1 MITTPPRVLRPA
13 RAADVAALLVGI
25 GAGTGAGAGPARP
38 IAGGTDL
45 LVQRRAGLDAPV
57 LVDLTALADAVPAA
71 GRTTDGRALRLSA
84 LRPLSDVAAA
94 LGDDVPPLRAAIREF
109 ASTTIRHRAT
119 IGGNLVTGSPAAD
132 TVPALLAGDAV
143 VEIVTPDGSGRAV
156 PLGAFLLG
164 PRRVDL
170 APGEW
175 VASVTVPD
183 PRPGAGSLEGGFRKI
198 GGRRAQAI
206 SLLSLAW
213 QWRRDADGRLADV
226 RLAAGAVAPT
236 VVRLPRAEALLEGA
250 VPAPAL
256 VEEAARAVAADIS
269 PIDDLRA
276 SAAYR
281 RRCAAGL
288 LREVVP
294 TAGPVPATSCS
305 TTSGTTTRGNDQ

>member
-1 MITTPPRVLRPA
+1 MITAPPRLLRPA
-13 RAADVAALLVGI
+13 SVAAVSALL
-25 GAGTGAGAGPARP
+25 TSERPARP
-38 IAGGTDL
+38 VAGGTDL
-45 LVQRRAGLDAPV
+45 LVQRRAGLDVPV
-57 LVDLTALADAVPAA
+57 LVDLTALAGAAPAA
-71 GRTTDGRALRLSA
+71 ARTTDGGALRVSA
-84 LRPLSDVAAA
+84 LRPLSDVSAA
-94 LGDDVPPLRAAIREF
+94 LGDDVPPLAAAIREF

-132 TVPALLAGDAV
+132 TVPALLAADAV
-143 VEIVTPDGSGRAV
+143 VEVVTPDGSGRAV
-156 PLGAFLLG
+156 PLAAFLLG

-183 PRPGAGSLEGGFRKI
+183 PRPGVGALEGGFRKI

-213 QWRRDADGRLADV
+213 QWRRDVDGRLADV

-236 VVRLPRAEALLEGA
+236 VVRLARAEALLEGA
-250 VPAPAL
+250 VPTPAL
-256 VEEAARAVAADIS
+256 VEEATRAVATDIS

-276 SAAYR
+276 TAAYR

-294 TAGPVPATSCS
+294 VPGRAPTPISS
-305 TTSGTTTRGNDQ
+305 TTSSTTTRGNDQ

>member
-1 MITTPPRVLRPA
+1 MIAAPPRVLPPA
-13 RAADVAALLVGI
+13 RAADVAALL
-25 GAGTGAGAGPARP
+25 AAEPAARLL
-38 IAGGTDL
+38 AGGTDL
-45 LVQRRAGLDAPV
+45 LVQRRGGLDAPV
-57 LVDLTALADAVPAA
+57 LVDLTALAGAAPAA
-71 GRTTDGRALRLSA
+71 GRTPDGRTLRLSA

-94 LGDDVPPLRAAIREF
+94 LGDDVPSLRAAVREF

-132 TVPALLAGDAV
+132 TVPALLAADAA
-143 VEIVTPDGSGRAV
+143 VEVVTPDGRGRTV

-164 PRRVDL
+164 PRRVGL

-175 VASVTVPD
+175 VAAVRVPD
-183 PRPGAGSLEGGFRKI
+183 PLPGEGRVEGGFRKI

-213 QWRRDADGRLADV
+213 QWRRGPDGRLTDV

-250 VPAPAL
+250 VPTPTL
-256 VEEAARAVAADIS
+256 VEEAARAAAADIS

-281 RRCAAGL
+281 RRCTAGL
-288 LREVVP
+288 IREVVP
-294 TAGPVPATSCS
+294 VPGPVRTPISS
-305 TTSGTTTRGNDQ
+305 TTTRGNDQ